1 MRLVDVFKEKWQIAD
16 ENMKMRKGKFEV
28 EQKLIDKDKELEELN
43 KKYINLLEEKSEQF
57 DLYVKYQEQCVSY
70 ANDKRELKKQLAESN
85 EKCTMLSLQNEELI
99 KKIDKLERKTK
110 TLTNQLKKQ
119 DEKST

>member
-1 MRLVDVFKEKWQIAD
+1 MRIVDVFKEKWQIVD
-16 ENMKMRKGKFEV
+16 ENMKMRKGKFET
-28 EQKLIDKDKELEELN
+28 EQKLIDKGRELEEIN

-70 ANDKRELKKQLAESN
+70 ANEKRELKKQLAESN

-110 TLTNQLKKQ
+110 TAINQLKKQ
-119 DEKST
+119 NEKST

>member
-1 MRLVDVFKEKWQIAD
+1 MRIVDVFKEKWQIID
-16 ENMKMRKGKFEV
+16 ENMKMRKGKFET
-28 EQKLIDKDKELEELN
+28 EQKLIDKGRELEEIN

-70 ANDKRELKKQLAESN
+70 ANEKRELKKQLAESN

-110 TLTNQLKKQ
+110 TAINQLKKQ
-119 DEKST
+119 NEKST

>member
-1 MRLVDVFKEKWQIAD
+1 MRIVDVFKEKWQIVD
-16 ENMKMRKGKFEV
+16 ENMKMRKGKFET
-28 EQKLIDKDKELEELN
+28 EQKLIDKGRELEEIN

-70 ANDKRELKKQLAESN
+70 ANEKRELKKQLAESN

-110 TLTNQLKKQ
+110 TLMNQLKKQ

>member
-1 MRLVDVFKEKWQIAD
+1 MRIVDVFKEKWQIVD

-70 ANDKRELKKQLAESN
+70 ANDKRELKKQLAEST

>member
-1 MRLVDVFKEKWQIAD
+1 MRIVDVFKEKWQIVD
-16 ENMKMRKGKFEV
+16 ENMKMRKGKFET
-28 EQKLIDKDKELEELN
+28 EQKLIDKGRELEEIN

-70 ANDKRELKKQLAESN
+70 ANEKRELKKQLAESN
-85 EKCTMLSLQNEELI
+85 EKCTMLSLQSEELI

-110 TLTNQLKKQ
+110 TLMNQLKKQ